1 MTKTIVTSNIQYRSD
16 IATIAYIA
24 YTAIE
29 AGELDAASK
38 AFMSFNSLRVH
49 WSVKCTGARGG
60 ERMEE
65 KSNLAAEATGISI
78 SEQDQRDIHDLYS
91 KLRAAEAK
99 LVGPDG
105 KTQVLPGS
113 LYSFLCQL
121 LADLKDGKSVTI
133 LQSEAT
139 LTTVEAAK
147 LLGVS
152 RQFLIQEI
160 ERKKVPHHMVGT
172 HRRLYARDV
181 LAYKSNRDAGRR
193 TELDDLALAEHEE
206 GPYSRGLNDP
216 HSRQ

>member
-1 MTKTIVTSNIQYRSD
+1 
-16 IATIAYIA
+16 
-24 YTAIE
+24 
-29 AGELDAASK
+29 
-38 AFMSFNSLRVH
+38 
-49 WSVKCTGARGG
+49 
-60 ERMEE
+60 MEDQE
-65 KSNLAAEATGISI
+65 NLAAEATGISI

-105 KTQVLPGS
+105 RTQVLPGS

-152 RQFLIQEI
+152 RQFFVQEI
-160 ERKKVPHHMVGT
+160 DKMRIPHHMVGT

-181 LAYKSNRDAGRR
+181 LAYKSSRDAGRR
-193 TELDDLALAEHEE
+193 KQLDDLALAEFEE
-206 GPYSRGLNDP
+206 GLYTRGLNDP
-216 HSRQ
+216 HHRQ

>member
-1 MTKTIVTSNIQYRSD
+1 
-16 IATIAYIA
+16 
-24 YTAIE
+24 
-29 AGELDAASK
+29 
-38 AFMSFNSLRVH
+38 
-49 WSVKCTGARGG
+49 
-60 ERMEE
+60 MEE
-65 KSNLAAEATGISI
+65 KGNVKGSLAAEGAGISI

-105 KTQVLPGS
+105 KTQVLPGN

-133 LQSEAT
+133 LQSDAT

-147 LLGVS
+147 MLGMS
-152 RQFLIQEI
+152 RQFLIQELGKNRI
-160 ERKKVPHHMVGT
+160 PHHMVGT

-193 TELDDLALAEHEE
+193 TQLDDLALAEYGE
-206 GPYSRGLNDP
+206 GLYARGINDP
-216 HSRQ
+216 HPRQ

>member
-1 MTKTIVTSNIQYRSD
+1 VAEN
-16 IATIAYIA
+16 
-24 YTAIE
+24 
-29 AGELDAASK
+29 LDAAFVKIS
-38 AFMSFNSLRVH
+38 SNLLRAH
-49 WSVKCTGARGG
+49 WQGECYGVRGG
-60 ERMEE
+60 TDMEDMA
-65 KSNLAAEATGISI
+65 NLAAESAGLSI

-99 LVGPDG
+99 LVGPEG

-133 LQSEAT
+133 MQSDAA

-147 LLGVS
+147 LLGMS
-152 RQFLIQEI
+152 RQFLIQEVEKGKI
-160 ERKKVPHHMVGT
+160 SHHMVGT

-193 TELDDLALAEHEE
+193 RQLDDLASSEYEE
-206 GPYSRGLNDP
+206 GLYTRGLDDP
-216 HSRQ
+216 HPRQ